1 MPPPY
6 SIVSLLLSFNLYMGT
21 VFAKGAARPSSG
33 IMRNSSF
40 RLQQASSSSLGFGSR
55 SVESLQ
61 SIYDNLMSI
70 ADIKQTAAQPKSNVQ
85 IQKVMEAM
93 NNVKLSDL
101 GLTDAYLQREKDCV
115 CMNVVCT
122 DSFHVSVFILPRG
135 KGLPLHDHPGMTV
148 LSKLISGQ
156 LNVRSFSPISNGGGE
171 LTAFSS
177 KPLPKVHAKLTQ
189 SSIRTTKD
197 DAWLLTPY
205 EDNIHEFSV
214 SIEATGPA
222 VVFDVLLPPYHE
234 PERPCN
240 YYRAVHDE
248 NTVGNSMNTKDTTMT
263 GEVGWSLER
272 APDPA
277 DATLPYS
284 IRYHGYT
291 PILRRNNGR

>member
-1 MPPPY
+1 MPPS
-6 SIVSLLLSFNLYMGT
+6 SIVSLFLSISFYMGT
-21 VFAKGAARPSSG
+21 VFGKGSMRNSSF
-33 IMRNSSF
+33 MRRNSSF
-40 RLQQASSSSLGFGSR
+40 RLQQASSIASGFGSR

-70 ADIKQTAAQPKSNVQ
+70 TDIKQTVAQPKSDVQ

-101 GLTDAYLQREKDCV
+101 GLTEAYLQRERDCV
-115 CMNVVCT
+115 CMNIVCT
-122 DSFHVSVFILPRG
+122 DKFHLSVFILPRG

-148 LSKLISGQ
+148 VSKLIAGQ
-156 LNVRSFSPISNGGGE
+156 LNIRSFSPMTNGAGE
-171 LTAFSS
+171 STAFSS
-177 KPLPKVHAKLTQ
+177 KPLPKVNAKLTQ

-214 SIEATGPA
+214 SSEATSAA

-240 YYRAVHDE
+240 YYRAIHDE
-248 NTVGNSMNTKDTTMT
+248 NSVGNSINTKDTTIS
-263 GEVGWSLER
+263 GEVGWTLEK
-272 APDPA
+272 ALDPA
-277 DATLPYS
+277 DATLPYT

-291 PILRRNNGR
+291 PILQRSSGRW

>member
-1 MPPPY
+1 
-6 SIVSLLLSFNLYMGT
+6 
-21 VFAKGAARPSSG
+21 
-33 IMRNSSF
+33 
-40 RLQQASSSSLGFGSR
+40 
-55 SVESLQ
+55 
-61 SIYDNLMSI
+61 
-70 ADIKQTAAQPKSNVQ
+70 
-85 IQKVMEAM
+85 
-93 NNVKLSDL
+93 
-101 GLTDAYLQREKDCV
+101 
-115 CMNVVCT
+115 MNVVCT

-156 LNVRSFSPISNGGGE
+156 LNVRSFSPVSNGGGE

-240 YYRAVHDE
+240 YYRAVHDA
-248 NTVGNSMNTKDTTMT
+248 NKVGNSMNTKDTTMT

-291 PILRRNNGR
+291 PILRRYNGR